1 MAQSLS
7 DIVQVILLIKIQSCM
22 ICTLYSEA
30 KILWYQTNFIK
41 DLPWIITKQYN
52 NVTNI

>member
-1 MAQSLS
+1 MTQSLS

-22 ICTLYSEA
+22 IYTLYSEA
-30 KILWYQTNFIK
+30 KILWYENNFIK
-41 DLPWIITKQYN
+41 DLPWIITNKCN